1 MASKAGLIG
10 AKSRDAWKYWH
21 KTQCPPWGSRF
32 WGLDVDFVLVDKN
45 LPRIIAVLDYK
56 QPHDIVGFSEVIAYN
71 AFIDAGMGVFIITAQ
86 WNQDSGYPK
95 FKAFQIEE
103 YLGGDY
109 RPNPPVVQLKLV
121 MQNGSEM
128 DYWKWER
135 KLRGER

>member
-45 LPRIIAVLDYK
+45 PPRIIAVLDYK

-71 AFIDAGMGVFIITAQ
+71 AFIDAGMGVFIIGIRTAGIRNSRRFRSRNI
-86 WNQDSGYPK
+86 W
-95 FKAFQIEE
+95 AVITV
-103 YLGGDY
+103 LT
-109 RPNPPVVQLKLV
+109 RP
-121 MQNGSEM
+121 
-128 DYWKWER
+128 
-135 KLRGER
+135 